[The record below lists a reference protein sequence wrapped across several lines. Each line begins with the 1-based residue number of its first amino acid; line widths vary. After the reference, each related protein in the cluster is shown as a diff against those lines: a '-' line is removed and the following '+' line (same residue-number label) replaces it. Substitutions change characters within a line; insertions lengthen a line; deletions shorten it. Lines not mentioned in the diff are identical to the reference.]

1 MASKKNI
8 WYHLG
13 HALERSRHV
22 PAREGTLTGLAERV
36 RKRDERP
43 VRSEEDD
50 GSAVDDLIGAGVAVV
65 VDRVLTSWTG
75 RRSPGFSRLLRAGAA
90 GATAAVIVDLLRP
103 ILSGERMPDF
113 DSEMTERILAGV
125 GQGLIYG
132 AIVEPRLPGPSLVKG
147 AVYGSVEYAADPV
160 GGLTGLLGSH
170 APQGRLPFVGDMLEG
185 AEAHERAY
193 LEHLAF
199 GIALAV
205 LYESSP
211 SSSGIR
217 SDDDDTA
224 DGGEED
230 R

>member
-22 PAREGTLTGLAERV
+22 PVRDGTLTGLAQRV
-36 RKRDERP
+36 QKRDEP
-43 VRSEEDD
+43 SPADDDSE
-50 GSAVDDLIGAGVAVV
+50 GSPVDDLVGAGVAVV
-65 VDRVLTSWTG
+65 VDRLLTSWTG

-90 GATAAVIVDLLRP
+90 GATAAVIVDLLKP
-103 ILSGERMPDF
+103 IISGGRMPDF
-113 DSEMTERILAGV
+113 DQEMADRVMAGV
-125 GQGLIYG
+125 GQGLLYG
-132 AIVEPRLPGPSLVKG
+132 AIVEPRLPGPSLLKG
-147 AVYGSVEYAADPV
+147 AVYGSVEYAADPI

-170 APQGRLPFVGDMLEG
+170 APQGKLPFVGDMLDG
-185 AEAHERAY
+185 AEAHDRAY

-211 SSSGIR
+211 SSNGMA
-217 SDDDDTA
+217 SDDESVEDEDD
-224 DGGEED
+224 D

>member
-1 MASKKNI
+1 MSSKKNI

-22 PAREGTLTGLAERV
+22 PARDGTLSGLAERV
-36 RKRDERP
+36 RKRDEAP
-43 VRSEEDD
+43 VIRDDSE
-50 GSAVDDLIGAGVAVV
+50 GSPADELIGAGVAVV
-65 VDRVLTSWTG
+65 VDRLLTSWTG

-90 GATAAVIVDLLRP
+90 GATAAVLVDLLRP
-103 ILSGERMPDF
+103 LLSGERMPDF
-113 DSEMTERILAGV
+113 DHEMTERILSGV
-125 GQGLIYG
+125 GQGLVYG
-132 AIVEPRLPGPSLVKG
+132 AIVEPRLPGPSLLKG
-147 AVYGSVEYAADPV
+147 AVYGSVEYAADPI

-193 LEHLAF
+193 LEHLVF
-199 GIALAV
+199 GIALAI

-217 SDDDDTA
+217 SNDDALDDD
-224 DGGEED
+224 EED
-230 R
+230 M